1 MKTEGS
7 LGCLREHTKDLLGY
21 RVFSPLE
28 VFSIPGIVIYWV
40 LMLFVL
46 GILFSAFGSINN
58 ALYNASVKQSG
69 ANSSASQSIKSTG
82 QTIGLIENIV
92 LFLEDPTDDLILA
105 IVGVVIGLIAWFL
118 KNSSWRGY

>member
-1 MKTEGS
+1 MAHGTDIS
-7 LGCLREHTKDLLGY
+7 D
-21 RVFSPLE
+21 
-28 VFSIPGIVIYWV
+28 IPGIVIYGI

-58 ALYNASVKQSG
+58 ALYNASVKQLG

-105 IVGVVIGLIAWFL
+105 IVGIVIGLIAWFL
-118 KNSSWRGY
+118 KSSSGSGY